1 MKQYTYQLDELVKT
15 WKSTH
20 FKISAKNKKEADKM
34 AKKIAENKEFPED
47 NWINYEVG
55 WDDNVPDAD
64 SLLLDEKGNT
74 IAEI

>member
-1 MKQYTYQLDELVKT
+1 
-15 WKSTH
+15 
-20 FKISAKNKKEADKM
+20 M